1 MENKT
6 SKPNKNVDIHSR
18 GNSRGSNNNNSGID
32 IHRKQKVLVTE
43 LTPQYAEKIFK
54 SIMRKRYNDKVSK
67 EAVLH
72 NLKQVKAEMG
82 KLKKKFEK
90 EQLPISGISKC
101 MDIITN
107 KIDKTNGK

>member
-1 MENKT
+1 MENK
-6 SKPNKNVDIHSR
+6 PEI
-18 GNSRGSNNNNSGID
+18 
-32 IHRKQKVLVTE
+32 VTDLNIE
-43 LTPQYAEKIFK
+43 LSEKIIK
-54 SIMRKRYNDKVSK
+54 SFMRKRYNDKVSK

-107 KIDKTNGK
+107 KIDKINGK